1 MLEALLAWD
10 EHVFRLMNAGWL
22 HPMLDRLMPS
32 VTDAR
37 NYHIPFIVGAI
48 LILFMDRLRGVRFL
62 VLAIVSVVVADAIA
76 THVFKHAFWRTRP
89 CIALEGVR
97 LLVGCVNSPSFPSNH
112 AVNASALATLVALY
126 RPRLWLAA
134 AALAMLVGYS
144 RVYIGTHYPL
154 DVLAGSAL
162 GLAVAL
168 VLAGAM
174 SLLWPSDPGFGEP
187 RRTYSLKL
195 DDR

>member
-112 AVNASALATLVALY
+112 AVNASALATLIALY
-126 RPRLWLAA
+126 MPRLWLAA
-134 AALAMLVGYS
+134 AALALLVGYS
-144 RVYIGTHYPL
+144 RVYIGAHYPL
-154 DVLAGSAL
+154 DVLAGSML
-162 GLAVAL
+162 GLTVAL
-168 VLAGAM
+168 ALAGVM
-174 SLLWPSDPGFGEP
+174 TRLWPSDPSFGAQC
-187 RRTYSLKL
+187 RMFSLKIE
-195 DDR
+195 DR

>member
-22 HPMLDRLMPS
+22 HPMLDRLMPL

-48 LILFMDRLRGVRFL
+48 LILFMDRWRGVRFL

-134 AALAMLVGYS
+134 AALALLVGYS
-144 RVYIGTHYPL
+144 RVYIGAHYPL
-154 DVLAGSAL
+154 DVLAGSML
-162 GLAVAL
+162 GLTVAL
-168 VLAGAM
+168 ALAGVM
-174 SLLWPSDPGFGEP
+174 TLLWPSDPSFGEQ
-187 RRTYSLKL
+187 RRMFSLKIE
-195 DDR
+195 DR

>member
-126 RPRLWLAA
+126 MPRLWLAA
-134 AALAMLVGYS
+134 AALALLVGYS
-144 RVYIGTHYPL
+144 RVYIGAHYPL
-154 DVLAGSAL
+154 DVLAGSML
-162 GLAVAL
+162 GLTVAL
-168 VLAGAM
+168 ALAGVM
-174 SLLWPSDPGFGEP
+174 TLLWPSDPSFGEQ
-187 RRTYSLKL
+187 RRMFSLKIE
-195 DDR
+195 DR

>member
-1 MLEALLAWD
+1 MLETLLVWD
-10 EHVFRLMNAGWL
+10 EHVFRLINAGWL
-22 HPMLDRLMPS
+22 HPALDRLMPLI
-32 VTDAR
+32 TDAR
-37 NYHIPFIVGAI
+37 NYHIPFLVGAV
-48 LILFMDRLRGVRFL
+48 LILFLDRMRGVRFL
-62 VLAIVSVVVADAIA
+62 ALAIVSVVVADAIA

-97 LLVGCVNSPSFPSNH
+97 LLAGCVNSPSFPSNH

-134 AALAMLVGYS
+134 AALAVLVGYS

-154 DVLAGSAL
+154 DVLAGGAL

-168 VLAGAM
+168 GLAGAM
-174 SLLWPSDPGFGEP
+174 SLLWPSDPGVGEP
-187 RRTYSLKL
+187 RRTYSLKIEG
-195 DDR
+195 R